1 MKLGV
6 ITPRGDFATPRRGM
20 SIGALGIHVDR
31 ERGERGAGV
40 GRTGWGWGLGRGV
53 GSALE

>member
-40 GRTGWGWGLGRGV
+40 GRSGWGWGLGRGV